1 MKLPPKKVRVFDIE
15 ANGLLRQATKIHCI
29 VFSDLKKQE
38 VVKFGPDEIAKALDY
53 LQSCDVLIGHNIL
66 EYDLPLIEKLHGI
79 KFKGTKVD
87 TLIMSRLLNPKR
99 FLPPNAK
106 DRKAGPHGLYAW
118 GVRCGIDKPEHED
131 WENFSPEM
139 MHRCAEDVSI
149 NVTTY
154 HMLMEEAKG
163 GDWHRAFLLSFK
175 FFENIYRQAEYG
187 WKFDVE
193 WAQWCIQ
200 TLDKRFQRIDAAVVP
215 KLPHIIEVLEAKKDG
230 VRGWLKKPFLKSGK
244 LADSVLTYAER
255 NSLGA
260 EFCTSVVGPFSRV
273 LFRKVDMGSG
283 EETKNFLLSL
293 GWEPLEWNTNDAGE
307 RTSPKLSKDDP
318 FEGLDSGVG
327 KLIARRVQYRHR
339 QSALK
344 GLLELVREDG
354 SISSAV
360 SGVTDTFRL
369 KHKNIVNIPAA
380 KSLFGWQMRKCFVA
394 REGMVLV
401 STDSDSCQLRMLGAR
416 IANQQYIEALI
427 NGDKS
432 KGTDLHSLTRKIGEL
447 ESRDLAKNVIYCL
460 LFGGGDPKLGKT
472 AKKPGQG
479 ADLRQKL
486 YRGFDGLGEHVADLE
501 RQWAATAERTYNKVT
516 RRMELVNGKIRG
528 LDGRP
533 ITVPFKH
540 QLLVYELQSD
550 EAIMM
555 EAAYN
560 KAIADLEK
568 HGLVYG
574 KDFGGVCHYHDE
586 FTIECKPELAEMVKQ
601 VSEEAIAWAGRFY
614 NILCPHKGDGKIGG
628 NWYEVH

>member
-1 MKLPPKKVRVFDIE
+1 MKLPPKKVRVFDVE
-15 ANGLLRQATKIHCI
+15 ANGFLRQATKIHCF
-29 VFSDLKKQE
+29 VFSDLKKQQ
-38 VVKFGPDEIAKALDY
+38 VVKFYPHQIEEAIEY
-53 LQSCDVLIGHNIL
+53 LLSCDVVIGHNIL
-66 EYDLPLIEKLHGI
+66 EYDLPLIERLYGVKY
-79 KFKGTKVD
+79 KGVKVD

-99 FLPPNAK
+99 LLPPNAK
-106 DRKAGPHGLYAW
+106 DRKAGPHSLYAW

-131 WENFSPEM
+131 WENFSEDM

-154 HMLMEEAKG
+154 HMLMEEAEG
-163 GDWHRAFLLSFK
+163 WDWVNGFKLSFK

-193 WAQWCIQ
+193 WANWCIQ
-200 TLDKRFQRIDAAVVP
+200 TLEKRFNRIDKAVIP
-215 KLPHIIEVLEAKKDG
+215 RLPNVLDILEVKKEG
-230 VRGWLKKPFLKSGK
+230 ERQWLKKPFLKSGK
-244 LADSVLTYAER
+244 ISDAVKNYAER
-255 NSLGA
+255 NGLGE
-260 EFCTSVVGPFSRV
+260 EFLSSVCGPFSRV

-293 GWEPLEWNTNDAGE
+293 GWEPLEWNTDDTGAK
-307 RTSPKLSKDDP
+307 TSPKLSKDDP
-318 FEGLDSGVG
+318 FEGLNSGVG
-327 KLIARRVQYRHR
+327 RLIARRVQYRHR

-354 SISSAV
+354 SISSEA

-380 KSLFGWQMRKCFVA
+380 KSLFGWQMRRCFVA

-416 IANQQYIEALI
+416 IRNQDYIEALVS
-427 NGDKS
+427 GDKS
-432 KGTDLHSLTRKIGEL
+432 KGTDLHSMTKKIGDL
-447 ESRDLAKNVIYCL
+447 ESRDTAKSVIYCL
-460 LFGGGDPKLGKT
+460 LFGGGDTKLGKT

-501 RQWAATAERTYNKVT
+501 RQWTATAQRQYNKAM

-568 HGLVYG
+568 AGLVWG
-574 KDFGGVCHYHDE
+574 TDFGGVCHYHDE
-586 FTIECKPELAEMVKQ
+586 FTIECKPEYAEFVKE
-601 VSEEAIAWAGRFY
+601 VSENAISWAGKFY
-614 NILCPHKGDGKIGG
+614 GILCPHKGDGKIGR